1 MRKNIR
7 QTQTEGHCIGYLAGT
22 PQDDQNHGKQRQ
34 RGSEIRVDWGDVTT
48 KHSVIPW
55 VRKYKR
61 DRKRLP
67 IEKLVKFKL
76 SLEFS

>member
-7 QTQTEGHCIGYLAGT
+7 QTQTERHCIGYLART
-22 PQDDQNHGKQRQ
+22 RQDDQNHGKQRQ

-55 VRKYKR
+55 VRKY
-61 DRKRLP
+61 RKRLP

-76 SLEFS
+76 SLDFS

>member
-1 MRKNIR
+1 MYRIPGQYSSRRSKPWKAKK
-7 QTQTEGHCIGYLAGT
+7 TE
-22 PQDDQNHGKQRQ
+22 

-67 IEKLVKFKL
+67 MEKLAKFKL